1 MWTSSEFDALSTKEL
16 YEVLELR
23 VNVFVVE
30 QTCPYPELDG
40 MDYEAIHIQYREE
53 GKLYGYCRVLP
64 PGKYAE
70 PSIGRVIVESSK
82 RGSGLANDLMTRAVE
97 EAVKHYH
104 DLPIRLCAQA
114 HLQSFYRRFGFETIS
129 EEFLEDG
136 IPHVYMIRN

>member
-1 MWTSSEFDALSTKEL
+1 MWTSSEFDALTTREL
-16 YEVLELR
+16 YELLELR

-40 MDYEAIHIQYREE
+40 MDYDAIHIQYHEE

-64 PGKYAE
+64 PGKYKE
-70 PSIGRVIVESSK
+70 PSIGRVIVDASK

-97 EAVKHYH
+97 EAVTHY
-104 DLPIRLCAQA
+104 PNQSIRLCAQA
-114 HLQSFYRRFGFETIS
+114 HLQSFYRRFGFETVS
-129 EEFLEDG
+129 AEFLEDG

>member
-16 YEVLELR
+16 YEILELR

-40 MDYEAIHIQYREE
+40 MDYDAIHIQYREH
-53 GKLYGYCRVLP
+53 GKLLAYCRVLP

-70 PSIGRVIVESSK
+70 PSIGRVIVEESK
-82 RGSGLANDLMTRAVE
+82 RGSGLANDLMIRAVE
-97 EAVKHYH
+97 ETENRYKESS
-104 DLPIRLCAQA
+104 IRLCAQA
-114 HLQSFYRRFGFETIS
+114 HLQSFYRRFGFETVS